1 MYIDDRHTGQLQVP
15 FSCSAYA
22 SLNGDNACNLAAAK
36 SAVSLVAFYLIELG
50 YFLGLAKSILTPQK
64 VVPYLGFASDSSRGV
79 FHLLPDKKAKFLSLI
94 QQVLTAPT
102 VTVKTL
108 QRRVGKCVSFS
119 LAVPAALLFTREM
132 NAAIRRGLRLSRPLP
147 LTGALREEIAHWLFL
162 QTWDNPLPWR
172 DERHVHLTVASDASG
187 SGWGGSIVSSVPQSV
202 SDYWTHEEQSWDIS
216 VREAIAL
223 DKVLLAFQ
231 DRLVNARVDAL
242 VDNLAVVH
250 SWTNQGGSSVPLSR
264 AIKRLFLTTA
274 KLNIVLHLSY
284 VPTGV
289 NPADPSS
296 HRLSSMDGRLTPEL
310 WSIVERYFGGPAGHT
325 CDLMALDSNAMIDRN
340 GNALPHF
347 TPGPSPHSSGIN
359 LFAQDLSCHDSV
371 LTYPYVFQP
380 LSLVGSVL
388 RFLQR
393 HCRSCTL
400 VTLDVYQRKYWW
412 PLLQRYSSN
421 SLKLDVQG
429 SHRALF
435 IPTRTGWRAHPGL
448 PGDLWVFALEFPN
461 EYV

>member
-1 MYIDDRHTGQLQVP
+1 
-15 FSCSAYA
+15 
-22 SLNGDNACNLAAAK
+22 
-36 SAVSLVAFYLIELG
+36 
-50 YFLGLAKSILTPQK
+50 
-64 VVPYLGFASDSSRGV
+64 
-79 FHLLPDKKAKFLSLI
+79 
-94 QQVLTAPT
+94 
-102 VTVKTL
+102 
-108 QRRVGKCVSFS
+108 
-119 LAVPAALLFTREM
+119 M

-172 DERHVHLTVASDASG
+172 DERHVRLPVASDASG

-325 CDLMALDSNAMIDRN
+325 CDLMALDSNAMIDRH
-340 GNALPHF
+340 GNALPH
-347 TPGPSPHSSGIN
+347 
-359 LFAQDLSCHDSV
+359 SV
-371 LTYPYVFQP
+371 LTYPYGFSP

-448 PGDLWVFALEFPN
+448 PGDLWVFALEFSN
-461 EYV
+461 EYA